1 MKRYYI
7 TTPIYYVNSVPHI
20 GTALTTIVADA
31 CARFQKRRG
40 RTVYFLTGTDENAPK
55 VHRVAGERGVPTQQ
69 FVDEMAA
76 EFERTWQALHIEYD
90 IFIRTTEDRHKR
102 VVTEVFRKLLQQGD
116 IYLGAYQGWYCV
128 SCETFFASSKVD
140 ESRTCP
146 DCGKPLEWRDEP
158 CYYFRL
164 SKYESRLKEH
174 FAAHPR
180 FIEPE
185 VRRNETLGFIAEG
198 LQDIAVTRTG
208 TDWGVEVPVS
218 VLDLE
223 YGDIDTS
230 IANTTAILSDQFLR
244 FRRPSPDS
252 PRQYF
257 ISIPREN
264 MRIYVWF
271 DALLNYL
278 TATGW
283 LEREDYTDTWPPDL
297 QLMGKDILP
306 RFHATIWPAMLMAL
320 DLPLPE
326 RLYGHGWWIVNKQ
339 KMSKSLG
346 NVYAPLEVVQ
356 SLAGASGCETPYAVD
371 AFRYYMLREMPTDTD
386 AEFSLEGLETRY
398 NGDLANDLG
407 NMLHRTLS
415 MMHRYFGGRV
425 PAGGARVDAGLA
437 DLFAQQAAR
446 VTEAYEA
453 VDFPRGLREAWQIIG
468 AVNRYYD
475 EQAPWT
481 LMKQGSTARAGQ
493 VLYAGLIA
501 ARLLS
506 ALVEP
511 AMPQVAREIARQLG
525 IGEAPA
531 WSEATAM
538 DALPAG
544 HTLQEPK
551 PIFPRLQAKTEPKQ
565 PSAPAP
571 TPEPPT
577 QGATTMQDTITIDD
591 FKRLQI
597 RIATI
602 TAAEP
607 VPKSTKLLKLTLD
620 VGGETR
626 TIVAGIAEDYTPDQL
641 VGKQIPVLVNL
652 QPALIRGI
660 VLEGMMLAADVD
672 GRAVLL
678 HPDREVPSGST
689 VR

>member
-40 RTVYFLTGTDENAPK
+40 RMVYFLTGTDENAPK
-55 VHRVAGERGVPTQQ
+55 VHRVAQERGVPTQQ

-90 IFIRTTEDRHKR
+90 IFIRTTEARHKR
-102 VVTEVFRKLLQQGD
+102 VVTEVFRRLLQQGD

-140 ESRTCP
+140 ETRACP

-164 SKYESRLKEH
+164 SAYESRLKEH
-174 FAAHPR
+174 FGANPR

-208 TDWGVEVPVS
+208 TDWGVPVPDDPASGV
-218 VLDLE
+218 V
-223 YGDIDTS
+223 
-230 IANTTAILSDQFLR
+230 
-244 FRRPSPDS
+244 
-252 PRQYF
+252 
-257 ISIPREN
+257 
-264 MRIYVWF
+264 YVWF

-283 LEREDYTDTWPPDL
+283 LERDDYTDTWPPDL

-356 SLAGASGCETPYAVD
+356 SLAEAAGCETPYAVD
-371 AFRYYMLREMPTDTD
+371 AFRYYMLREMPTDSD

-425 PAGGARVDAGLA
+425 PEGGARVDAGLA

-481 LMKQGSTARAGQ
+481 LMKQGNTERAGQ

-525 IGEAPA
+525 VGEVPP
-531 WSEATAM
+531 WNDATAM

-544 HTLQEPK
+544 HALQEPK
-551 PIFPRLQAKTEPKQ
+551 PIFPRLQTKAEPKQ
-565 PSAPAP
+565 PPAPA
-571 TPEPPT
+571 PEPPT

-597 RIATI
+597 RIATV

-626 TIVAGIAEDYTPDQL
+626 TIVAGIAEDYAPDQL
-641 VGKQIPVLVNL
+641 VGKQIPVLVNSAARADTGHRL
-652 QPALIRGI
+652 GGDDAGGGCGRQGGAAASRPRSAQRQWRALKSAGI
-660 VLEGMMLAADVD
+660 PRALSNPSVGGRRRWGSRIVMLCK
-672 GRAVLL
+672 RRRL
-678 HPDREVPSGST
+678 
-689 VR
+689 

>member
-1 MKRYYI
+1 M
-7 TTPIYYVNSVPHI
+7 
-20 GTALTTIVADA
+20 
-31 CARFQKRRG
+31 
-40 RTVYFLTGTDENAPK
+40 
-55 VHRVAGERGVPTQQ
+55 HRVAQERGIPTQQ

-90 IFIRTTEDRHKR
+90 VFIRTTEERHKR
-102 VVTEVFRKLLQQGD
+102 VVTEVFRRLLQQGD
-116 IYLGAYQGWYCV
+116 IYLGTYQGWYCV
-128 SCETFFASSKVD
+128 SCETFFASSKVG
-140 ESRTCP
+140 ESRACP

-386 AEFSLEGLETRY
+386 TEFSLEGLETRY

-425 PAGGARVDAGLA
+425 PEGGARVDAGLA
-437 DLFAQQAAR
+437 DLFVQQAAR

-481 LMKQGSTARAGQ
+481 LMKQGDTTRAGQ

-511 AMPQVAREIARQLG
+511 AMPQVARELARQLG
-525 IGEAPA
+525 IGEPPA
-531 WSEATAM
+531 WNDATAM

-544 HTLQEPK
+544 HALQEPK

-565 PSAPAP
+565 PP
-571 TPEPPT
+571 TPASQPQPPT
-577 QGATTMQDTITIDD
+577 QGATTMQDAITIDD

-597 RIATI
+597 RIATV

-626 TIVAGIAEDYTPDQL
+626 TIVAGIAEDYAPDQL

-660 VLEGMMLAADVD
+660 VSEGMMLAADVD

-678 HPDREVPSGST
+678 HPDREVPSGSI

>member
-40 RTVYFLTGTDENAPK
+40 RLVYFLTGTDENAPK
-55 VHRVAGERGVPTQQ
+55 VHRVAQERGIPTQQ

-90 IFIRTTEDRHKR
+90 VFIRTTEDRHKR
-102 VVTEVFRKLLQQGD
+102 VVTEVFRRLVRQGD

-140 ESRTCP
+140 ETRACP

-164 SKYESRLKEH
+164 SAYESRLKEH
-174 FAAHPR
+174 FGANPR

-208 TDWGVEVPVS
+208 TDWGVPVPDDPASGV
-218 VLDLE
+218 V
-223 YGDIDTS
+223 
-230 IANTTAILSDQFLR
+230 
-244 FRRPSPDS
+244 
-252 PRQYF
+252 
-257 ISIPREN
+257 
-264 MRIYVWF
+264 YVWF

-283 LEREDYTDTWPPDL
+283 LERDDYTDTWPPDL

-356 SLAGASGCETPYAVD
+356 SLAAASGCETPYAVD
-371 AFRYYMLREMPTDTD
+371 AFRYYMLREMPTDSD

-425 PAGGARVDAGLA
+425 PDGARVDAGLA

-481 LMKQGSTARAGQ
+481 LMKQGNTERAGQ
-493 VLYAGLIA
+493 VLYTGLIA

-525 IGEAPA
+525 VGEVPT
-531 WSEATAM
+531 WNEATAM

-544 HTLQEPK
+544 HALQEPK
-551 PIFPRLQAKTEPKQ
+551 PIFPRLQAKAEPKQ
-565 PSAPAP
+565 PPAPA
-571 TPEPPT
+571 PEPPT

-597 RIATI
+597 RIATV

-626 TIVAGIAEDYTPDQL
+626 TIVAGIAEDYAPDQL

-660 VLEGMMLAADVD
+660 VSEGMMLAADVD
-672 GRAVLL
+672 GKAVLL
-678 HPDREVPSGST
+678 HPDREVPSGSG

>member
-40 RTVYFLTGTDENAPK
+40 RMVYFLTGTDENAPK
-55 VHRVAGERGVPTQQ
+55 VHRVAGERGIPTQQ

-90 IFIRTTEDRHKR
+90 VFIRTTEDRHKR
-102 VVTEVFRKLLQQGD
+102 VVTEVFRRLVRQGD
-116 IYLGAYQGWYCV
+116 IYKGSYQGWYCV
-128 SCETFFASSKVD
+128 SCETFFASSKVG

-164 SKYESRLKEH
+164 SKYESRLKAH
-174 FAAHPR
+174 LAANPR

-208 TDWGVEVPVS
+208 TDWGVPVPDDPASGV
-218 VLDLE
+218 V
-223 YGDIDTS
+223 
-230 IANTTAILSDQFLR
+230 
-244 FRRPSPDS
+244 
-252 PRQYF
+252 
-257 ISIPREN
+257 
-264 MRIYVWF
+264 YVWF

-283 LEREDYTDTWPPDL
+283 LERDDYTDTWPPDL

-320 DLPLPE
+320 DLTLPE

-346 NVYAPLEVVQ
+346 NVYAPLEVAQ
-356 SLAGASGCETPYAVD
+356 SLADAAGCETPYAVD
-371 AFRYYMLREMPTDTD
+371 AFRYYMLREMPTDSD

-425 PAGGARVDAGLA
+425 PDGARVDAGLA

-453 VDFPRGLREAWQIIG
+453 VDFPRGLREAWQIIS

-481 LMKQGSTARAGQ
+481 LMKQGDTARAGQ

-525 IGEAPA
+525 IGEPPA
-531 WSEATAM
+531 WSDATAM

-544 HTLQEPK
+544 HTLQEPT
-551 PIFPRLQAKTEPKQ
+551 PIFPRLQAKAEPKQ
-565 PSAPAP
+565 PP
-571 TPEPPT
+571 TPTPQPEPPQ
-577 QGATTMQDTITIDD
+577 QGATTMQDAITIDD

-597 RIATI
+597 RIATV

-660 VLEGMMLAADVD
+660 VSEGMMLAADVD

>member
-40 RTVYFLTGTDENAPK
+40 RMVYFLTGTDENAPK
-55 VHRVAGERGVPTQQ
+55 VHRVAQERGIPTQQ
-69 FVDEMAA
+69 FVDEMA
-76 EFERTWQALHIEYD
+76 EVFKRTWQALHIEYD
-90 IFIRTTEDRHKR
+90 VFIRTTEERHKR
-102 VVTEVFRKLLQQGD
+102 VVTEVFRRLLQQGD
-116 IYLGAYQGWYCV
+116 IYLGTYQGWYCV
-128 SCETFFASSKVD
+128 SCETFFASSKVG

-164 SKYESRLKEH
+164 SAYESRLKEH
-174 FAAHPR
+174 IAANPH

-208 TDWGVEVPVS
+208 TDWGVPVPDDPASGV
-218 VLDLE
+218 V
-223 YGDIDTS
+223 
-230 IANTTAILSDQFLR
+230 
-244 FRRPSPDS
+244 
-252 PRQYF
+252 
-257 ISIPREN
+257 
-264 MRIYVWF
+264 YVWF

-283 LEREDYTDTWPPDL
+283 LERDDYTDTWPPDL

-320 DLPLPE
+320 GLPLPE

-356 SLAGASGCETPYAVD
+356 SLAAASGCETPYAVD
-371 AFRYYMLREMPTDTD
+371 AFRYYMLREMPTDSD

-425 PAGGARVDAGLA
+425 PEGGARVDAGLA
-437 DLFAQQAAR
+437 DLFVQQAAR

-481 LMKQGSTARAGQ
+481 LMKQGNTARAGQ
-493 VLYAGLIA
+493 VLYAGLVA

-525 IGEAPA
+525 IGEVPT
-531 WSEATAM
+531 WNDATAM

-544 HTLQEPK
+544 HALQEPK

-565 PSAPAP
+565 PPTPAP
-571 TPEPPT
+571 QPKPSQ
-577 QGATTMQDTITIDD
+577 QGATTMQDAITIDE

-626 TIVAGIAEDYTPDQL
+626 TIVAGIAEDYAPDQL

-652 QPALIRGI
+652 QPALIRG
-660 VLEGMMLAADVD
+660 VVSEGMMLAADVD

-678 HPDREVPSGST
+678 HPDREVPSGSI

>member
-40 RTVYFLTGTDENAPK
+40 RMVYFLTGTDENAPK
-55 VHRVAGERGVPTQQ
+55 VHRVAQERGVPTQQ

-90 IFIRTTEDRHKR
+90 VFIRTTEARHKR
-102 VVTEVFRKLLQQGD
+102 VVTEVFRRLLQQGD

-140 ESRTCP
+140 ETRACP

-164 SKYESRLKEH
+164 SAYESRLKEH
-174 FAAHPR
+174 FGANPR

-208 TDWGVEVPVS
+208 TDWGVPVPDDPASGV
-218 VLDLE
+218 V
-223 YGDIDTS
+223 
-230 IANTTAILSDQFLR
+230 
-244 FRRPSPDS
+244 
-252 PRQYF
+252 
-257 ISIPREN
+257 
-264 MRIYVWF
+264 YVWF

-283 LEREDYTDTWPPDL
+283 LERDDYTDTWPPDL

-346 NVYAPLEVVQ
+346 NVYAPLEVAQ
-356 SLAGASGCETPYAVD
+356 SLADAAGCETPYAVD
-371 AFRYYMLREMPTDTD
+371 AFRYYMLREMPTDSD

-425 PAGGARVDAGLA
+425 PDGARVDAGLA

-481 LMKQGSTARAGQ
+481 LMKQGNTERAGQ

-525 IGEAPA
+525 VGEAPP
-531 WSEATAM
+531 WNDATAM

-544 HTLQEPK
+544 HALQEPK
-551 PIFPRLQAKTEPKQ
+551 PIFPRLQTKAEPKQ
-565 PSAPAP
+565 PPAPA
-571 TPEPPT
+571 PEPPT

-597 RIATI
+597 RIATV

-660 VLEGMMLAADVD
+660 VSEGMMLAADVD
-672 GRAVLL
+672 GKAVLL
-678 HPDREVPSGST
+678 HPDREVPSGSG

>member
-1 MKRYYI
+1 MPEPAMKRYYI
-7 TTPIYYVNSVPHI
+7 TTPIYYVNSAPHI

-40 RTVYFLTGTDENAPK
+40 RAVYFLTGTDENAPK
-55 VHRVAGERGVPTQQ
+55 VHRVAQERGVPTQQ
-69 FVDEMAA
+69 FVDEMA
-76 EFERTWQALHIEYD
+76 EVFERTWRALNIEYD
-90 IFIRTTEDRHKR
+90 VFIRTTEERHKR
-102 VVTEVFRKLLQQGD
+102 VVSEVFRRLRAQGD
-116 IYLGAYQGWYCV
+116 IYKGSYQGWYCV

-140 ESRTCP
+140 ESKTCP

-164 SKYESRLKEH
+164 SAYEARLREH
-174 FAAHPR
+174 IKANPD
-180 FIEPE
+180 FILPE
-185 VRRNETLGFIAEG
+185 TRRNETLGFINEG
-198 LQDIAVTRTG
+198 LQDVAVSRTG
-208 TDWGVEVPVS
+208 SDWGVPVPDDPESGV
-218 VLDLE
+218 V
-223 YGDIDTS
+223 
-230 IANTTAILSDQFLR
+230 
-244 FRRPSPDS
+244 
-252 PRQYF
+252 
-257 ISIPREN
+257 
-264 MRIYVWF
+264 YVWF

-283 LEREDYTDTWPPDL
+283 LERGEAYLDTWPPDL

-320 DLPLPE
+320 GLPLPE

-346 NVYAPLEVVQ
+346 NVYAPLEVAQ
-356 SLAGASGCETPYAVD
+356 SLSDAAGCELRYAVD
-371 AFRYYMLREMPTDTD
+371 AFRYYQLREMPTDAD
-386 AEFSLEGLETRY
+386 AEFSLEGFEARY

-407 NMLHRTLS
+407 NLLHRTLS

-425 PAGGARVDAGLA
+425 PDGARLDAGLA

-481 LMKQGSTARAGQ
+481 LMKQGNAERAGQ

-511 AMPQVAREIARQLG
+511 VMPQVAREIVRQLALN
-525 IGEAPA
+525 EVPH
-531 WSEATAM
+531 WS
-538 DALPAG
+538 DAAQMNAFPAG
-544 HTLQEPK
+544 HILQQPT
-551 PIFPRLQAKTEPKQ
+551 PIFPRLQAKQ
-565 PSAPAP
+565 PSPTSQAPVASAS
-571 TPEPPT
+571 PPT
-577 QGATTMQDTITIDD
+577 SRAQQGATTMQNTITIDD
-591 FKRLQI
+591 FKRLEI
-597 RIATI
+597 RIATVK
-602 TAAEP
+602 AAEP

-620 VGGETR
+620 VGDEER
-626 TIVAGIAEDYTPDQL
+626 VIVAGIAEDYTPEQV

-660 VLEGMMLAADVD
+660 VSEGMMLAADVD
-672 GRAVLL
+672 GKAVLL
-678 HPDREVPSGST
+678 HPDREVPSGSG

>member
-40 RTVYFLTGTDENAPK
+40 RMVYFLTGTDENAPK
-55 VHRVAGERGVPTQQ
+55 VHRVAQERGVPTQQ

-90 IFIRTTEDRHKR
+90 VFIRTTEARHKR
-102 VVTEVFRKLLQQGD
+102 VVTEVFRRLLQQGD

-140 ESRTCP
+140 ETRACP

-164 SKYESRLKEH
+164 SAYESRLKEH
-174 FAAHPR
+174 FGANPR

-208 TDWGVEVPVS
+208 TDWGVPVPDDPASGV
-218 VLDLE
+218 V
-223 YGDIDTS
+223 
-230 IANTTAILSDQFLR
+230 
-244 FRRPSPDS
+244 
-252 PRQYF
+252 
-257 ISIPREN
+257 
-264 MRIYVWF
+264 YVWF

-283 LEREDYTDTWPPDL
+283 LERDDYTDTWPPDL

-346 NVYAPLEVVQ
+346 NVYAPLEVAQ
-356 SLAGASGCETPYAVD
+356 SLAEAAGCETPYAVD
-371 AFRYYMLREMPTDTD
+371 AFRYYMLREMPTDSD

-425 PAGGARVDAGLA
+425 PEGGARVDAGLA
-437 DLFAQQAAR
+437 DLFVQQAAR

-481 LMKQGSTARAGQ
+481 LMKQGNTERAGQ

-501 ARLLS
+501 ARLLC

-525 IGEAPA
+525 IGEPPA
-531 WSEATAM
+531 WSDATAM

-544 HTLQEPK
+544 HTLQEPT
-551 PIFPRLQAKTEPKQ
+551 PIFPRLQAKAEPKQ
-565 PSAPAP
+565 PP
-571 TPEPPT
+571 TPTPQPEPPQ
-577 QGATTMQDTITIDD
+577 QGATTMQDAITIDD

-597 RIATI
+597 RIATV

-626 TIVAGIAEDYTPDQL
+626 TIVAGIAEDYAPDQL

-660 VLEGMMLAADVD
+660 VSEGMMLAADVD
-672 GRAVLL
+672 GKAVLL
-678 HPDREVPSGST
+678 HPDREVPSGSG

>member
-40 RTVYFLTGTDENAPK
+40 RMVYFLTGTDENAPK
-55 VHRVAGERGVPTQQ
+55 VHRVAQERGVPTQQ

-90 IFIRTTEDRHKR
+90 IFIRTTEARHKR
-102 VVTEVFRKLLQQGD
+102 VVTEVFRRLLQQGD

-128 SCETFFASSKVD
+128 SCETFFASSKVG

-164 SKYESRLKEH
+164 SAYESRLKEH
-174 FAAHPR
+174 FGANPR

-208 TDWGVEVPVS
+208 TDWGVPVPDDPASGV
-218 VLDLE
+218 V
-223 YGDIDTS
+223 
-230 IANTTAILSDQFLR
+230 
-244 FRRPSPDS
+244 
-252 PRQYF
+252 
-257 ISIPREN
+257 
-264 MRIYVWF
+264 YVWF

-283 LEREDYTDTWPPDL
+283 LERDDYTDTWPPDL

-346 NVYAPLEVVQ
+346 NVYAPLEVAQ
-356 SLAGASGCETPYAVD
+356 SLAEAAGCETPYAVD
-371 AFRYYMLREMPTDTD
+371 AFRYYMLREMPTDSD

-425 PAGGARVDAGLA
+425 PEGGARVDAGLA
-437 DLFAQQAAR
+437 DLFVQQAAR

-481 LMKQGSTARAGQ
+481 LMKQGNTERAGQ

-525 IGEAPA
+525 IGEPPA
-531 WSEATAM
+531 WSDATAM

-544 HTLQEPK
+544 HTLQEPT
-551 PIFPRLQAKTEPKQ
+551 PIFPRLQTKAEPKQ
-565 PSAPAP
+565 PPAPA
-571 TPEPPT
+571 PEPPT

-597 RIATI
+597 RIATVV
-602 TAAEP
+602 AAEP

-626 TIVAGIAEDYTPDQL
+626 TIVAGIAEDYAPDQL

-660 VLEGMMLAADVD
+660 VSEGMMLAADVD
-672 GRAVLL
+672 GKAVLL
-678 HPDREVPSGST
+678 HPDREVPSGSG

>member
-40 RTVYFLTGTDENAPK
+40 RMVYFLTGTDENAPK
-55 VHRVAGERGVPTQQ
+55 VHRVAGERGIPTQQ

-90 IFIRTTEDRHKR
+90 VFIRTTEDRHKR
-102 VVTEVFRKLLQQGD
+102 VVTEVFRRLLQQGD
-116 IYLGAYQGWYCV
+116 IYKGSYQGWYCV

-185 VRRNETLGFIAEG
+185 VRRNETLGFIADG

-208 TDWGVEVPVS
+208 TDWGVPVPDDPASGV
-218 VLDLE
+218 V
-223 YGDIDTS
+223 
-230 IANTTAILSDQFLR
+230 
-244 FRRPSPDS
+244 
-252 PRQYF
+252 
-257 ISIPREN
+257 
-264 MRIYVWF
+264 YVWF

-283 LEREDYTDTWPPDL
+283 LERDDYTDTWPPDL

-356 SLAGASGCETPYAVD
+356 SLAAASGCETPYAVD
-371 AFRYYMLREMPTDTD
+371 AFRYYMLREMPTDSD

-425 PAGGARVDAGLA
+425 PESGARVDAGLA
-437 DLFAQQAAR
+437 DLFVQQAAR

-453 VDFPRGLREAWQIIG
+453 VDFPRGLREAWQIIS

-481 LMKQGSTARAGQ
+481 LMKQGNTARAGQ
-493 VLYAGLIA
+493 VLYAGLVA

-525 IGEAPA
+525 IGEPPA
-531 WSEATAM
+531 WSDATAM

-544 HTLQEPK
+544 HTLQEPT
-551 PIFPRLQAKTEPKQ
+551 PIFPRLQAKAEPKQ
-565 PSAPAP
+565 PP
-571 TPEPPT
+571 TPTPQPEPPQ
-577 QGATTMQDTITIDD
+577 QGATTMQDAITIDD

-597 RIATI
+597 RIATV

-626 TIVAGIAEDYTPDQL
+626 TIVAGIAEDYAPDQL

-660 VLEGMMLAADVD
+660 VSEGMMLAADVD

-678 HPDREVPSGST
+678 HPDREVPSGSI

>member
-40 RTVYFLTGTDENAPK
+40 RRVYFLTGTDENAPK
-55 VHRVAGERGVPTQQ
+55 VHRVAGERGIPTQQ

-90 IFIRTTEDRHKR
+90 VFIRTTEDRHKR
-102 VVTEVFRKLLQQGD
+102 VVTEVFRRLVRQGD
-116 IYLGAYQGWYCV
+116 IYKDSYQGWYCV

-164 SKYESRLKEH
+164 SAYESRLKAH
-174 FAAHPR
+174 LAANPR

-208 TDWGVEVPVS
+208 TDWGVPVPDDPASGV
-218 VLDLE
+218 V
-223 YGDIDTS
+223 
-230 IANTTAILSDQFLR
+230 
-244 FRRPSPDS
+244 
-252 PRQYF
+252 
-257 ISIPREN
+257 
-264 MRIYVWF
+264 YVWF

-283 LEREDYTDTWPPDL
+283 LERDDYTDTWPPDL

-346 NVYAPLEVVQ
+346 NVYAPLEVAQ
-356 SLAGASGCETPYAVD
+356 SLADAAGCETPYAVD
-371 AFRYYMLREMPTDTD
+371 AFRYYMLREMPTDSD

-425 PAGGARVDAGLA
+425 PDGARVDAGLA

-453 VDFPRGLREAWQIIG
+453 VDFPRGLREAWQIIS

-481 LMKQGSTARAGQ
+481 LMKQGDTVRAGQ
-493 VLYAGLIA
+493 VLYAGLIT
-501 ARLLS
+501 ARLLC

-525 IGEAPA
+525 IGEPPA
-531 WSEATAM
+531 WSDATAM

-544 HTLQEPK
+544 HALQEPK
-551 PIFPRLQAKTEPKQ
+551 PIFPRLQAKAEPKQ
-565 PSAPAP
+565 PPAP
-571 TPEPPT
+571 TPQHEPPQ
-577 QGATTMQDTITIDD
+577 QGATTMQDAITIDD

-597 RIATI
+597 RIATV

-660 VLEGMMLAADVD
+660 VSEGMMLAADVD

>member
-7 TTPIYYVNSVPHI
+7 TTPIYYVNSSPHI

-55 VHRVAGERGVPTQQ
+55 VHRVAQERGVPTQQ
-69 FVDEMAA
+69 FVDEMA
-76 EFERTWQALHIEYD
+76 EVFKRTWQALHIEYD
-90 IFIRTTEDRHKR
+90 VFIRTTEERHKG
-102 VVTEVFRKLLQQGD
+102 VVTKVFRRLLQQGD
-116 IYLGAYQGWYCV
+116 IYLGSYQGWYCI

-140 ESRTCP
+140 ESRACP

-164 SKYESRLKEH
+164 SAYESRLKEH
-174 FAAHPR
+174 LAAHPR

-208 TDWGVEVPVS
+208 TDWGIPVPHIAI
-218 VLDLE
+218 LE
-223 YGDIDTS
+223 ASLSQTYGDIDP
-230 IANTTAILSDQFLR
+230 TAPPIDPLTGKAIVKQGGQGS
-244 FRRPSPDS
+244 PS
-252 PRQYF
+252 F
-257 ISIPREN
+257 AVATGI
-264 MRIYVWF
+264 RIYVWF

-283 LEREDYTDTWPPDL
+283 LERDDYTDTWPPDL

-346 NVYAPLEVVQ
+346 NVYAPLEVVH
-356 SLAGASGCETPYAVD
+356 SLAEAAGCETPYAVD
-371 AFRYYMLREMPTDTD
+371 AFRYYMLREMPTDSD

-425 PAGGARVDAGLA
+425 PDNARVDAALA

-453 VDFPRGLREAWQIIG
+453 VDFPRGLREAWQIIS

-481 LMKQGSTARAGQ
+481 LMKQGNTARAGQ

-501 ARLLS
+501 ARMLS

-525 IGEAPA
+525 IGNVPT

-538 DALPAG
+538 DALPTG
-544 HTLQEPK
+544 HALQEPK
-551 PIFPRLQAKTEPKQ
+551 PIFPRLQAKATPKQ
-565 PSAPAP
+565 PPAP
-571 TPEPPT
+571 MPAPEPTT

-626 TIVAGIAEDYTPDQL
+626 TIVAGIAEDYAPDQL

-660 VLEGMMLAADVD
+660 VSEGMMLAADVD
-672 GRAVLL
+672 GKAVLL

>member
-40 RTVYFLTGTDENAPK
+40 RMVYFLTGTDENAPK
-55 VHRVAGERGVPTQQ
+55 VHRVAGERGIPTQQ

-90 IFIRTTEDRHKR
+90 VFIRTTEDRHKR
-102 VVTEVFRKLLQQGD
+102 VVTEVFRRLLQQGD
-116 IYLGAYQGWYCV
+116 IYKGSYQGWYCV

-140 ESRTCP
+140 ETRACP

-174 FAAHPR
+174 FAAHLR

-185 VRRNETLGFIAEG
+185 VRRNETLGFIADG

-208 TDWGVEVPVS
+208 TDWGVPVPDDPASGV
-218 VLDLE
+218 V
-223 YGDIDTS
+223 
-230 IANTTAILSDQFLR
+230 
-244 FRRPSPDS
+244 
-252 PRQYF
+252 
-257 ISIPREN
+257 
-264 MRIYVWF
+264 YVWF

-283 LEREDYTDTWPPDL
+283 LERDDYTDTWPPDL

-356 SLAGASGCETPYAVD
+356 SLAAASGCETPYAVD
-371 AFRYYMLREMPTDTD
+371 AFRYYMLREMPTDSD

-425 PAGGARVDAGLA
+425 PEGGARVDAGLA
-437 DLFAQQAAR
+437 DLFVQQAAR

-481 LMKQGSTARAGQ
+481 LMKQGDTVRAGQ

-525 IGEAPA
+525 IGEVPP
-531 WSEATAM
+531 WNDATAM

-544 HTLQEPK
+544 HTLQEPT
-551 PIFPRLQAKTEPKQ
+551 PIFPRLQAKAEPKQ
-565 PSAPAP
+565 PP
-571 TPEPPT
+571 TPTPQPEPPQ
-577 QGATTMQDTITIDD
+577 QGATAMQDAITIDD

-597 RIATI
+597 RIATV

-626 TIVAGIAEDYTPDQL
+626 TIVAGIAEDYAPDQL

-652 QPALIRGI
+652 QPALIRG
-660 VLEGMMLAADVD
+660 VVSEGMMLAADVD

-678 HPDREVPSGST
+678 HPDREVPSGSI

>member
-7 TTPIYYVNSVPHI
+7 TTPIYYVNSTPHI

-40 RTVYFLTGTDENAPK
+40 RAVYFLTGTDENAPK
-55 VHRVAGERGVPTQQ
+55 VHRVAQERGIPTQQ
-69 FVDEMAA
+69 FVDEMA
-76 EFERTWQALHIEYD
+76 EVFERTWQALHIEYD
-90 IFIRTTEDRHKR
+90 VFIRTTEERHKR
-102 VVTEVFRKLLQQGD
+102 VVTEVFRRLLQQGD
-116 IYLGAYQGWYCV
+116 IYLGTYQGWYCV
-128 SCETFFASSKVD
+128 SCETFFASSKVG
-140 ESRTCP
+140 ESRACP

-208 TDWGVEVPVS
+208 TDWGVPVPDDPASGV
-218 VLDLE
+218 V
-223 YGDIDTS
+223 
-230 IANTTAILSDQFLR
+230 
-244 FRRPSPDS
+244 
-252 PRQYF
+252 
-257 ISIPREN
+257 
-264 MRIYVWF
+264 YVWF

-407 NMLHRTLS
+407 NLLHRTLS

-425 PAGGARVDAGLA
+425 PDGARVDAGLA

-660 VLEGMMLAADVD
+660 VSEGMMLAADVD

>member
-40 RTVYFLTGTDENAPK
+40 RRVYFLTGTDENAPK
-55 VHRVAGERGVPTQQ
+55 VHRVAGERGIPTQQ

-90 IFIRTTEDRHKR
+90 VFIRTTEDRHKR
-102 VVTEVFRKLLQQGD
+102 VVTEVFRRLLQQGD
-116 IYLGAYQGWYCV
+116 IYLGSYQGWYCV

-208 TDWGVEVPVS
+208 TDWGVPVPDDPASGV
-218 VLDLE
+218 V
-223 YGDIDTS
+223 
-230 IANTTAILSDQFLR
+230 
-244 FRRPSPDS
+244 
-252 PRQYF
+252 
-257 ISIPREN
+257 
-264 MRIYVWF
+264 YVWF

-283 LEREDYTDTWPPDL
+283 LERDDYTDTWPPDL

-356 SLAGASGCETPYAVD
+356 SLAAASGCETPYAVD
-371 AFRYYMLREMPTDTD
+371 AFRYYMLREMPTDSD

-425 PAGGARVDAGLA
+425 PDGARVDAGLA

-453 VDFPRGLREAWQIIG
+453 VDYPRGLREAWQIIG

-481 LMKQGSTARAGQ
+481 LMKQGDTVRAGQ

-501 ARLLS
+501 ARLLC

-525 IGEAPA
+525 IGEPPA
-531 WSEATAM
+531 WSDATAM

-544 HTLQEPK
+544 HTLQEPT
-551 PIFPRLQAKTEPKQ
+551 PIFPRLQAKAEPKQ
-565 PSAPAP
+565 PP
-571 TPEPPT
+571 TPTPQPEPPQ
-577 QGATTMQDTITIDD
+577 QGATTMQDAITIDD

-597 RIATI
+597 RIATV

-660 VLEGMMLAADVD
+660 VSEGMMLAADVD

>member
-40 RTVYFLTGTDENAPK
+40 RRVYFLTGTDENAPK
-55 VHRVAGERGVPTQQ
+55 VHRVAGERGIPTQQ

-90 IFIRTTEDRHKR
+90 VFIRTTEDRHKR
-102 VVTEVFRKLLQQGD
+102 VVTEVFRRLVRQGD
-116 IYLGAYQGWYCV
+116 IYKGSYQGWYCV

-164 SKYESRLKEH
+164 SAYESRLKEH
-174 FAAHPR
+174 IAANPH

-208 TDWGVEVPVS
+208 TDWGVPVPDDPASGV
-218 VLDLE
+218 V
-223 YGDIDTS
+223 
-230 IANTTAILSDQFLR
+230 
-244 FRRPSPDS
+244 
-252 PRQYF
+252 
-257 ISIPREN
+257 
-264 MRIYVWF
+264 YVWF

-283 LEREDYTDTWPPDL
+283 LERDDYTDTWPPDL

-356 SLAGASGCETPYAVD
+356 SLAAASGCETPYAVD
-371 AFRYYMLREMPTDTD
+371 AFRYYMLREMPTDSD

-425 PAGGARVDAGLA
+425 PEGGARVDSGLA
-437 DLFAQQAAR
+437 DLFVQQAAR

-453 VDFPRGLREAWQIIG
+453 VDYPRGLREAWQIIG

-481 LMKQGSTARAGQ
+481 LMKQGDTTRAGQ

-501 ARLLS
+501 ARLLC

-525 IGEAPA
+525 IGEPPA
-531 WSEATAM
+531 WSDATAM

-544 HTLQEPK
+544 HTLQEPT
-551 PIFPRLQAKTEPKQ
+551 PIFPRLQAKAEPKQ
-565 PSAPAP
+565 PP
-571 TPEPPT
+571 TPTPQPEPPQ
-577 QGATTMQDTITIDD
+577 QGATTMQDAITIDD

-597 RIATI
+597 RIATV

-626 TIVAGIAEDYTPDQL
+626 TIVAGIAEDYAPDQL

-660 VLEGMMLAADVD
+660 VSEGMMLAADVD
-672 GRAVLL
+672 GKAVLL
-678 HPDREVPSGST
+678 HPDREVPSGSG

>member
-40 RTVYFLTGTDENAPK
+40 RMVYFLTGTDENAPK
-55 VHRVAGERGVPTQQ
+55 VHRVAQERGVPTQQ

-90 IFIRTTEDRHKR
+90 IFIRTTEARHKR
-102 VVTEVFRKLLQQGD
+102 VVTEVFRRLLQQGD

-140 ESRTCP
+140 ETRACP

-164 SKYESRLKEH
+164 SAYESRLKEH
-174 FAAHPR
+174 FGANPR

-208 TDWGVEVPVS
+208 TDWGVPVPDDPASGV
-218 VLDLE
+218 V
-223 YGDIDTS
+223 
-230 IANTTAILSDQFLR
+230 
-244 FRRPSPDS
+244 
-252 PRQYF
+252 
-257 ISIPREN
+257 
-264 MRIYVWF
+264 YVWF

-283 LEREDYTDTWPPDL
+283 LERDDYTDTWPPDL

-346 NVYAPLEVVQ
+346 NVYAPLEVAQ
-356 SLAGASGCETPYAVD
+356 SLAEAAGCETPYAVD
-371 AFRYYMLREMPTDTD
+371 AFRYYMLREMPTDSD

-425 PAGGARVDAGLA
+425 PEGGARVDAGLA
-437 DLFAQQAAR
+437 DLFVQQAAR

-481 LMKQGSTARAGQ
+481 LMKQGNTERAGQ

-525 IGEAPA
+525 VGEAPS
-531 WSEATAM
+531 WNDATAM
-538 DALPAG
+538 DALSAG
-544 HTLQEPK
+544 HALQEPK
-551 PIFPRLQAKTEPKQ
+551 PIFPRLQTKAEPKQ
-565 PSAPAP
+565 PPAPA
-571 TPEPPT
+571 PEPPT

-597 RIATI
+597 RIATV

-626 TIVAGIAEDYTPDQL
+626 TIVAGIAEDYAPDQL

-660 VLEGMMLAADVD
+660 VSEGMMLAADVD
-672 GRAVLL
+672 GKAVLL
-678 HPDREVPSGST
+678 HPDREVPSGSG

>member
-7 TTPIYYVNSVPHI
+7 TTPIYYVNSAPHI

-55 VHRVAGERGVPTQQ
+55 VHRVAQERGIPTQQ

-90 IFIRTTEDRHKR
+90 VFIRTTEDRHKR
-102 VVTEVFRKLLQQGD
+102 VVTEVFRRLRDQGD
-116 IYLGAYQGWYCV
+116 IYLGSYQGWYCV
-128 SCETFFASSKVD
+128 SCETFLASSKVG

-164 SKYESRLKEH
+164 SKYESRLKAH
-174 FAAHPR
+174 LAANPR

-208 TDWGVEVPVS
+208 TDWGVPVPDDPNSGV
-218 VLDLE
+218 V
-223 YGDIDTS
+223 
-230 IANTTAILSDQFLR
+230 
-244 FRRPSPDS
+244 
-252 PRQYF
+252 
-257 ISIPREN
+257 
-264 MRIYVWF
+264 YVWF

-283 LEREDYTDTWPPDL
+283 LERDDYTDTWPPDL

-346 NVYAPLEVVQ
+346 NVYAPLEVAQ
-356 SLAGASGCETPYAVD
+356 SLADAAGCETPYAVD
-371 AFRYYMLREMPTDTD
+371 AFRYYMLREMPTDSD

-425 PAGGARVDAGLA
+425 PDGARVDAGLA
-437 DLFAQQAAR
+437 DLFVQQAAR

-481 LMKQGSTARAGQ
+481 LMKQGDTARAGQ

-501 ARLLS
+501 ARLLC

-525 IGEAPA
+525 IGEPPA
-531 WSEATAM
+531 WSDATAM

-544 HTLQEPK
+544 HALQEPK
-551 PIFPRLQAKTEPKQ
+551 PIFPRLQAKAEPKQ
-565 PSAPAP
+565 PPAP
-571 TPEPPT
+571 TPQPEPPQ
-577 QGATTMQDTITIDD
+577 QGATTMQDTITIDE

-626 TIVAGIAEDYTPDQL
+626 TIVAGIAEDYAPDQL

-652 QPALIRGI
+652 QPALIRG
-660 VLEGMMLAADVD
+660 VVSEGMMLAADVD

-678 HPDREVPSGST
+678 HPDREVPSGSI

>member
-40 RTVYFLTGTDENAPK
+40 RRVYFLTGTDENAPK
-55 VHRVAGERGVPTQQ
+55 VHRVAQERGVPTQQ

-90 IFIRTTEDRHKR
+90 IFIRTTEARHKR
-102 VVTEVFRKLLQQGD
+102 VVTEVFRRLLQQGD

-164 SKYESRLKEH
+164 SAYESRLKEH
-174 FAAHPR
+174 FGANPR

-208 TDWGVEVPVS
+208 TDWGVPVPDDPASGV
-218 VLDLE
+218 V
-223 YGDIDTS
+223 
-230 IANTTAILSDQFLR
+230 
-244 FRRPSPDS
+244 
-252 PRQYF
+252 
-257 ISIPREN
+257 
-264 MRIYVWF
+264 YVWF

-283 LEREDYTDTWPPDL
+283 LERDDYTDTWPPDL

-356 SLAGASGCETPYAVD
+356 SLAAASGCETPYAVD
-371 AFRYYMLREMPTDTD
+371 AFRYYMLREMPTDSD

-425 PAGGARVDAGLA
+425 PEGGARVDAGLA

-481 LMKQGSTARAGQ
+481 LMKQGNTERAGQ

-525 IGEAPA
+525 VGEVPT
-531 WSEATAM
+531 WNEATAM

-544 HTLQEPK
+544 HALQEPK
-551 PIFPRLQAKTEPKQ
+551 PIFPRLQTKAEPKQ
-565 PSAPAP
+565 PPAPA
-571 TPEPPT
+571 PEPPT

-597 RIATI
+597 RIATV

-660 VLEGMMLAADVD
+660 VSEGMMLAADVD

>member
-7 TTPIYYVNSVPHI
+7 TTPIYYVNSTPHI

-40 RTVYFLTGTDENAPK
+40 RAVYFLTGTDENAPK
-55 VHRVAGERGVPTQQ
+55 VHRVAQERGIPTQQ
-69 FVDEMAA
+69 FVDEMA
-76 EFERTWQALHIEYD
+76 EVFERTWQALHIEYD
-90 IFIRTTEDRHKR
+90 VFIRTTEERHKR
-102 VVTEVFRKLLQQGD
+102 VVTEVFRRLLQQGD
-116 IYLGAYQGWYCV
+116 IYLGTYQGWYCV
-128 SCETFFASSKVD
+128 SCETFFASSKVG
-140 ESRTCP
+140 ESRACP

-208 TDWGVEVPVS
+208 TDWGVPVPDDPASGV
-218 VLDLE
+218 V
-223 YGDIDTS
+223 
-230 IANTTAILSDQFLR
+230 
-244 FRRPSPDS
+244 
-252 PRQYF
+252 
-257 ISIPREN
+257 
-264 MRIYVWF
+264 YVWF

-283 LEREDYTDTWPPDL
+283 LERDDYTDTWSPDL

-356 SLAGASGCETPYAVD
+356 SLAAASGCETPYAVD
-371 AFRYYMLREMPTDTD
+371 AFRYYMLREMPTDSD

-425 PAGGARVDAGLA
+425 PEGGARVDAGLA
-437 DLFAQQAAR
+437 DLFVQQAAR

-468 AVNRYYD
+468 TVNRYYD

-481 LMKQGSTARAGQ
+481 LMKQGDTVRAGQ

-501 ARLLS
+501 ARLLC

-525 IGEAPA
+525 IGEPPA
-531 WSEATAM
+531 WSDATAM

-544 HTLQEPK
+544 HTLQEPT
-551 PIFPRLQAKTEPKQ
+551 PIFPRLQAKAEPKQ
-565 PSAPAP
+565 PP
-571 TPEPPT
+571 TPTPQPEPPQ
-577 QGATTMQDTITIDD
+577 QGATTMQDAITIDD

-597 RIATI
+597 RIATV

-660 VLEGMMLAADVD
+660 VSEGMMLAADVD

>member
-40 RTVYFLTGTDENAPK
+40 RRVYFLTGTDENAPK
-55 VHRVAGERGVPTQQ
+55 VHRVAQERGIPTQQ

-90 IFIRTTEDRHKR
+90 VFIRTTEDRHKR
-102 VVTEVFRKLLQQGD
+102 VVTEVFRRLVRQGD
-116 IYLGAYQGWYCV
+116 IYKGSYQGWYCV
-128 SCETFFASSKVD
+128 SCETFFASSKVG

-164 SKYESRLKEH
+164 SKYESRLKAH
-174 FAAHPR
+174 LAANPR

-208 TDWGVEVPVS
+208 TDWGVPVPDDPASGV
-218 VLDLE
+218 V
-223 YGDIDTS
+223 
-230 IANTTAILSDQFLR
+230 
-244 FRRPSPDS
+244 
-252 PRQYF
+252 
-257 ISIPREN
+257 
-264 MRIYVWF
+264 YVWF

-283 LEREDYTDTWPPDL
+283 LERDDYTDTWPPDL

-356 SLAGASGCETPYAVD
+356 SLAAASGCETPYAVD
-371 AFRYYMLREMPTDTD
+371 AFRYYMLREMPTDSD

-425 PAGGARVDAGLA
+425 PDGARVDAGLA

-453 VDFPRGLREAWQIIG
+453 VDYPRGLREAWQIIG

-481 LMKQGSTARAGQ
+481 LMKQGDTARAGQ

-501 ARLLS
+501 ARLLC

-525 IGEAPA
+525 IGEPPA
-531 WSEATAM
+531 WSDATAM

-544 HTLQEPK
+544 HTLQEPT
-551 PIFPRLQAKTEPKQ
+551 PIFPRLQAKAEPKQ
-565 PSAPAP
+565 PP
-571 TPEPPT
+571 TPTPQPEPPQ
-577 QGATTMQDTITIDD
+577 QGATTMQDAITIDD

-597 RIATI
+597 RIATV

-660 VLEGMMLAADVD
+660 VSEGMMLAADVD

>member
-40 RTVYFLTGTDENAPK
+40 RMVYFLTGTDENAPK
-55 VHRVAGERGVPTQQ
+55 VHRVAQERGIPTQQ

-90 IFIRTTEDRHKR
+90 VFIRTTEARHKR
-102 VVTEVFRKLLQQGD
+102 VVTEVFRRLRDKGD
-116 IYLGAYQGWYCV
+116 IYLGSYQGWYCV
-128 SCETFFASSKVD
+128 SCETFFASSKVG

-164 SKYESRLKEH
+164 SAYESRLKEH
-174 FAAHPR
+174 IAANPH

-208 TDWGVEVPVS
+208 TDWGVPVPDDPASGV
-218 VLDLE
+218 V
-223 YGDIDTS
+223 
-230 IANTTAILSDQFLR
+230 
-244 FRRPSPDS
+244 
-252 PRQYF
+252 
-257 ISIPREN
+257 
-264 MRIYVWF
+264 YVWF

-283 LEREDYTDTWPPDL
+283 LERDDYTDTWPPDL

-356 SLAGASGCETPYAVD
+356 SLAAASGCETPYAVD
-371 AFRYYMLREMPTDTD
+371 AFRYYMLREMPTDSD

-425 PAGGARVDAGLA
+425 PEGGARVDAGLA
-437 DLFAQQAAR
+437 DLFVQQAAR

-453 VDFPRGLREAWQIIG
+453 VDFPRGLREAWQIIS

-481 LMKQGSTARAGQ
+481 LMKQGNTARAGQ

-525 IGEAPA
+525 IGEVPT
-531 WSEATAM
+531 WNDATAM

-544 HTLQEPK
+544 HALQEPK
-551 PIFPRLQAKTEPKQ
+551 PIFPRLHAKAEPKQ
-565 PSAPAP
+565 PPTPAP
-571 TPEPPT
+571 QPKPSQ
-577 QGATTMQDTITIDD
+577 QGATTMQDTITLDE

-626 TIVAGIAEDYTPDQL
+626 TIVAGIAEDYAPDQL

-652 QPALIRGI
+652 QPALIRG
-660 VLEGMMLAADVD
+660 VVSEGMMLAADVD

-678 HPDREVPSGST
+678 HPDREVPSGSI

>member
-1 MKRYYI
+1 
-7 TTPIYYVNSVPHI
+7 
-20 GTALTTIVADA
+20 L
-31 CARFQKRRG
+31 
-40 RTVYFLTGTDENAPK
+40 
-55 VHRVAGERGVPTQQ
+55 
-69 FVDEMAA
+69 
-76 EFERTWQALHIEYD
+76 
-90 IFIRTTEDRHKR
+90 
-102 VVTEVFRKLLQQGD
+102 
-116 IYLGAYQGWYCV
+116 
-128 SCETFFASSKVD
+128 
-140 ESRTCP
+140 P

-164 SKYESRLKEH
+164 SAYESRLKAH
-174 FAAHPR
+174 LAANPR

-208 TDWGVEVPVS
+208 TDWGVPVPDDPASGV
-218 VLDLE
+218 V
-223 YGDIDTS
+223 
-230 IANTTAILSDQFLR
+230 
-244 FRRPSPDS
+244 
-252 PRQYF
+252 
-257 ISIPREN
+257 
-264 MRIYVWF
+264 YVWF

-283 LEREDYTDTWPPDL
+283 LERDDYTDTWSPDL

-356 SLAGASGCETPYAVD
+356 SLAAASGCETPYAVD
-371 AFRYYMLREMPTDTD
+371 AFRYYMLREMPTDSD

-425 PAGGARVDAGLA
+425 PDGARVDAGLA

-453 VDFPRGLREAWQIIG
+453 VDYPRGLREAWQIIG

-481 LMKQGSTARAGQ
+481 LMKQGDTVRAGQ

-525 IGEAPA
+525 IGEPPA
-531 WSEATAM
+531 WSDATAM

-544 HTLQEPK
+544 HTLQEPT
-551 PIFPRLQAKTEPKQ
+551 PIFPRLQAKAEPKQ
-565 PSAPAP
+565 PP
-571 TPEPPT
+571 TPTPQPEPPQ
-577 QGATTMQDTITIDD
+577 QGATTMQDAITIDD

-597 RIATI
+597 RIATV

-660 VLEGMMLAADVD
+660 VSEGMMLAADVD

>member
-7 TTPIYYVNSVPHI
+7 TTPIYYVNSSPHI

-55 VHRVAGERGVPTQQ
+55 VHRVAQERGIPTQQ

-90 IFIRTTEDRHKR
+90 VFIRTTEDRHKR
-102 VVTEVFRKLLQQGD
+102 VVTEVFRRLVRQGD
-116 IYLGAYQGWYCV
+116 IYKGSYQGWYCV

-140 ESRTCP
+140 EARVCP

-164 SKYESRLKEH
+164 SAYESRLKEH

-185 VRRNETLGFIAEG
+185 VRRNETLGFVAEG

-208 TDWGVEVPVS
+208 TDWGVPVPDDPASGV
-218 VLDLE
+218 V
-223 YGDIDTS
+223 
-230 IANTTAILSDQFLR
+230 
-244 FRRPSPDS
+244 
-252 PRQYF
+252 
-257 ISIPREN
+257 
-264 MRIYVWF
+264 YVWF

-283 LEREDYTDTWPPDL
+283 LERDDYTDTWPPDL

-356 SLAGASGCETPYAVD
+356 SLAEASGCETPYAVD
-371 AFRYYMLREMPTDTD
+371 AFRYYMLREMPTDSD

-425 PAGGARVDAGLA
+425 PDNARVDAALA

-453 VDFPRGLREAWQIIG
+453 VDFPRGLREAWQIIS

-481 LMKQGSTARAGQ
+481 LMKQGNTARAGQ

-525 IGEAPA
+525 IGNVPT

-538 DALPAG
+538 DALPTG
-544 HTLQEPK
+544 HALQEPK
-551 PIFPRLQAKTEPKQ
+551 PIFPRLQAKATPKQ
-565 PSAPAP
+565 PPTPAP
-571 TPEPPT
+571 EPTT
-577 QGATTMQDTITIDD
+577 QGATAMQDTITIDD

-597 RIATI
+597 RIATV

-626 TIVAGIAEDYTPDQL
+626 TIVAGIAEDYAPDQL

-660 VLEGMMLAADVD
+660 VSEGMMLAADVD
-672 GRAVLL
+672 GKAVLL
-678 HPDREVPSGST
+678 HPDREVPSGSI

>member
-7 TTPIYYVNSVPHI
+7 TTPIYYVNSSPHI

-69 FVDEMAA
+69 FVDEMA
-76 EFERTWQALHIEYD
+76 EVFKRTWQALHIEYD
-90 IFIRTTEDRHKR
+90 VFIRTTEERHKR
-102 VVTEVFRKLLQQGD
+102 VVTEVFRRLLQQGD
-116 IYLGAYQGWYCV
+116 IYLGSYQGWYCI

-140 ESRTCP
+140 ESRACP

-164 SKYESRLKEH
+164 SAYESRLKEH

-208 TDWGVEVPVS
+208 TDWGVPVPDDPASGV
-218 VLDLE
+218 V
-223 YGDIDTS
+223 
-230 IANTTAILSDQFLR
+230 
-244 FRRPSPDS
+244 
-252 PRQYF
+252 
-257 ISIPREN
+257 
-264 MRIYVWF
+264 YVWF

-283 LEREDYTDTWPPDL
+283 LERAGYTDTWPPDL

-320 DLPLPE
+320 GLPLPE

-356 SLAGASGCETPYAVD
+356 SLAEASGCETPYAVD
-371 AFRYYMLREMPTDTD
+371 AFRYYMLREMPTDSD

-425 PAGGARVDAGLA
+425 PDNARVDAGLA
-437 DLFAQQAAR
+437 DLFVQQAAR

-453 VDFPRGLREAWQIIG
+453 VDFPRGLREAWQIIS

-481 LMKQGSTARAGQ
+481 LMKQGNTARAGQ

-525 IGEAPA
+525 IGNVPT

-538 DALPAG
+538 DALPTG
-544 HTLQEPK
+544 HALQEPK
-551 PIFPRLQAKTEPKQ
+551 PIFPRLQAKATPKQ
-565 PSAPAP
+565 PPAP
-571 TPEPPT
+571 MPAPEPTT

-626 TIVAGIAEDYTPDQL
+626 TIVAGIAEDYAPDQL

-660 VLEGMMLAADVD
+660 VSEGMMLAADVD
-672 GRAVLL
+672 GKAVLL
-678 HPDREVPSGST
+678 HPDREVPSGSI

>member
-90 IFIRTTEDRHKR
+90 IFIRTTEERHKR
-102 VVTEVFRKLLQQGD
+102 VVTEVFSRLRDKGD
-116 IYLGAYQGWYCV
+116 IYLGSYQGWYCV
-128 SCETFFASSKVD
+128 SCETFFASSKVGD
-140 ESRTCP
+140 SRTCP

-164 SKYESRLKEH
+164 SAYESRLKEH
-174 FAAHPR
+174 LAAHPR

-208 TDWGVEVPVS
+208 TDWGVPVPDDPASGV
-218 VLDLE
+218 V
-223 YGDIDTS
+223 
-230 IANTTAILSDQFLR
+230 
-244 FRRPSPDS
+244 
-252 PRQYF
+252 
-257 ISIPREN
+257 
-264 MRIYVWF
+264 YVWF

-283 LEREDYTDTWPPDL
+283 LERDDYTDTWPPDL

-346 NVYAPLEVVQ
+346 NVYAPLEVAQ
-356 SLAGASGCETPYAVD
+356 SLAAASGCETPYAVD
-371 AFRYYMLREMPTDTD
+371 AFRYYMLREMPTDSD

-425 PAGGARVDAGLA
+425 PEGGARVDAGLA

-453 VDFPRGLREAWQIIG
+453 VDFPRGLREAWQIIS

-481 LMKQGSTARAGQ
+481 LMKQGDTARAGQ

-501 ARLLS
+501 ARLLC

-525 IGEAPA
+525 IGEPPA
-531 WSEATAM
+531 WNDATAM

-544 HTLQEPK
+544 HALQEPK
-551 PIFPRLQAKTEPKQ
+551 PIFPRLQAKAEPKQ
-565 PSAPAP
+565 PPAP
-571 TPEPPT
+571 PTQPEPPQ
-577 QGATTMQDTITIDD
+577 QGATTMQDAITIDD

-597 RIATI
+597 RIATV

-660 VLEGMMLAADVD
+660 VSEGMMLAADVD